1 MDESLDTHRWKEGD
15 WWRPAARDEQAP
27 TPRADDRTSTG
38 TLGSAAA
45 DDPVPDASGETPSP
59 RARTNDRSAWKI
71 VAFASHNYLAI
82 TERWYD
88 RLTELGYTEHVVA
101 AMDEALFDALAAKGY
116 RVEDHVVSPSEK
128 LEPGEPVPG
137 WGRHLWKLWRYRLS
151 YALRQTQ
158 LGVNVFLVDV
168 DTMWNRYVPLRDLFD
183 GAERDARADVFLSQ
197 GPVYPPDVYD
207 EWGFVGCMGSV
218 AFRATPAAQTLLR
231 QAIRA
236 CAEGSSCDDQVA
248 VDRALARKY
257 GIRWDREAGTGE
269 GELGGDAGAAAAA
282 RAPVAADLGEHVNT
296 AVALRDGDATGHG
309 VGSQR
314 DVPRPT
320 QSVSVGG
327 KVFEPRVVV
336 RVWPKPFV
344 FRSTMKDVRRAS
356 DDQAAALAR
365 APGAPRAA
373 GTCLGQA
380 RFLSEDLGVAGVAG
394 NGDGSGVD
402 FSSPFIVAPAAA
414 KDGEEKVEVWDKF
427 QRFCF
432 VIETEAFL
440 RETLPSPGPPGRST
454 RLPGKAREARDA
466 DDPET

>member
-101 AMDEALFDALAAKGY
+101 AMDEALFDALAEKGY

-197 GPVYPPDVYD
+197 GTVYPPDVYD